1 MPDTALPIDN
11 TTMPVRL
18 RVEASSFCQLRCPSC
33 PTTDRAIDA
42 HVGKGFLTP
51 EDFAALLDANPAVRE
66 VELSNYGE
74 ALMNPRMP
82 DILRIAHERGVITM
96 IANGANLNTASPAAL
111 EALVRYRVQSIM
123 CSIDGATQETYEK
136 YRVRGN
142 LEKVLANIRAINDWK
157 AKLGIDE
164 PLLVWRMIL
173 FEHNKHEV
181 EIAHAMATQLGMR
194 FKLKLSWDEDIA
206 PTEVS
211 PEVMRWLDT
220 PAVRRSDWEAQTGEA
235 YLADMCLQLWD
246 EPQINWDGKV
256 LGCCRNFWGDFG
268 GNVFKQGMDE
278 ALGHEKMRYAKAM
291 LRGEA
296 GERAD
301 IPCTTCDIYAKRR
314 AAAQWID
321 RP

>member
-1 MPDTALPIDN
+1 MPDTTLPID
-11 TTMPVRL
+11 TMPSPTRL

-42 HVGKGFLTP
+42 HVGKGFLKP
-51 EDFAALLDANPAVRE
+51 EDFAALLDANPDIRE
-66 VELSNYGE
+66 IELSNYGE
-74 ALMNPRMP
+74 ALMNPHMP
-82 DILRIAHERGVITM
+82 DILRIAYERGVTTM

-142 LEKVLANIRAINDWK
+142 LAKVLSHIRAINDWK
-157 AKLGIDE
+157 AKLGIEE

-181 EIAHAMATQLGMR
+181 ELAHAMATQLGMR

-206 PTEVS
+206 PTDVT

-220 PAVRRSDWEAQTGEA
+220 PAVRRSDWEAQTGET
-235 YLADMCLQLWD
+235 YLASMCEQLWD

-278 ALGHEKMRYAKAM
+278 ALNHEKMRYAKAM
-291 LRGEA
+291 LRGEV
-296 GERAD
+296 GVRAD
-301 IPCTTCDIYAKRR
+301 IPCSTCDIYTKRR
-314 AAAQWID
+314 DAAQWIN

>member
-11 TTMPVRL
+11 GTKPTRL

-42 HVGKGFLTP
+42 HVGKGFLKP
-51 EDFAALLDANPAVRE
+51 ADFAALLDANPAVRE
-66 VELSNYGE
+66 IELSNYGE
-74 ALMNPRMP
+74 ALMNPGIP
-82 DILRIAHERGVITM
+82 DILRIAHERGVMTM

-157 AKLGIDE
+157 TRLGIDE

-206 PTEVS
+206 PTEVG
-211 PEVMRWLDT
+211 PEVLRWLDT
-220 PAVRRSDWEAQTGEA
+220 PAVRRSDWEAQTGET
-235 YLADMCLQLWD
+235 YLASMCEQLWD

-268 GNVFKQGMDE
+268 GNVFKQSMDD
-278 ALGHEKMRYAKAM
+278 ALSHEKMRHAKAM

-301 IPCTTCDIYAKRR
+301 VPCSTCDIYHKRR
-314 AAAQWID
+314 AAAQWIN